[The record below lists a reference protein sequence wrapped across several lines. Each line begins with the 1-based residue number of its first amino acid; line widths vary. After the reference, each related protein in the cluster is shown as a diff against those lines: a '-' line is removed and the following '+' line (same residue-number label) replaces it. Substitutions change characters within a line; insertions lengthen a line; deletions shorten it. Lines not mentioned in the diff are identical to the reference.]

1 MKTLTVIAL
10 MTVFAVGVAMI
21 VLEAEARS
29 EDEPTCYSQSCKK
42 AQEEKGETLTD
53 EEVESSERVKEDLA
67 LELNASIVT
76 TKEKILETEAKLVE
90 LVTAIGEYE
99 MDMYASDTA
108 IQPFYNKLNSFKHEV
123 TAAKKAYKTA
133 FEAAESTED
142 FENAKLLRDEYDAK
156 VLEYELME
164 LEYGVI
170 QSTAVTDEQ
179 TYWDKKSELAET
191 KEYLELLKE
200 EVRDLDFDLK
210 MAHRNHQFIVIE
222 ISRVCQIL
230 EKMAYEDPDFIHKGT
245 CLKYSDLIH
254 LDNTDQSISGE
265 IYDAGWDLQRKKS
278 LYTEYW
284 KYYEQIP
291 NWKII
296 TVIPNDA
303 EIYKKATVIT
313 VQAHQV
319 KYVKP
324 PGSKSPTS
332 VQGSIN
338 QDLNERYVWTDIY
351 VDRYCTKV
359 SVSPDI
365 RFVELALQQVMKEC
379 KDPYESYI
387 PKRTLNIWPDWIA
400 PLPSWMDNILVDVE
414 EIIEEIIPEEPEGVV
429 CYSQACKTAFTER
442 GIPVIDP

>member
-1 MKTLTVIAL
+1 MKSLVIITLL
-10 MTVFAVGVAMI
+10 TVFAVGVAMI

-42 AQEEKGETLTD
+42 AQEERGETLTD
-53 EEVESSERVKEDLA
+53 EELESSERMKEDLA
-67 LELNASIVT
+67 LELNSSIIEI
-76 TKEKILETEAKLVE
+76 KDEIQKTEEKLVE
-90 LVTAIGEYE
+90 LVEGMGEYE
-99 MDMYASDTA
+99 MTMRSSDNEVS
-108 IQPFYNKLNSFKHEV
+108 PFYNKLNSFKHEV

-133 FEAAESTED
+133 FEDAVSTED
-142 FENAKLLRDEYDAK
+142 FANAKLLRDEYDAK
-156 VLEYELME
+156 VIELEAME
-164 LEYGVI
+164 LEFEDI
-170 QSTAVTDEQ
+170 KSTAVTDEQ

-191 KEYLELLKE
+191 REHLEVLKE
-200 EVRDLDFDLK
+200 ELHDLDFDLK
-210 MAHRNHQFIVIE
+210 MTHRNHQFIVIE

-230 EKMAYEDPDFIHKGT
+230 EKMAYEDPDFVHKGT

-265 IYDAGWDLQRKKS
+265 IYDAGYDLQRKKS

-324 PGSKSPTS
+324 PGAKSPTS

-351 VDRYCTKV
+351 VDRYCSKV
-359 SVSPDI
+359 SVSPDMY
-365 RFVELALQQVMKEC
+365 FVELALQQVMKEC

-387 PKRTLNIWPDWIA
+387 PKRTLNIWPDWI
-400 PLPSWMDNILVDVE
+400 PLGILRFTYPSIVGTLILS
-414 EIIEEIIPEEPEGVV
+414 P
-429 CYSQACKTAFTER
+429 KTA
-442 GIPVIDP
+442 